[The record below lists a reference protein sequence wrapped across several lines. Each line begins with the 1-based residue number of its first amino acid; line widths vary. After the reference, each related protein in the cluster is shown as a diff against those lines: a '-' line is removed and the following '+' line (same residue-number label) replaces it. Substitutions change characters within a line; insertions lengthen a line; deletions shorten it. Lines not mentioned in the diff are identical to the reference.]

1 MSYSHHPKKINLF
14 HLVDFHSCKFSPAE
28 INYDIHNKEL
38 LGIMDVFEEH
48 HHLFEGVQHEIIAYY
63 DHKNIQYF
71 MTARVLN
78 QR

>member
-1 MSYSHHPKKINLF
+1 
-14 HLVDFHSCKFSPAE
+14 
-28 INYDIHNKEL
+28 
-38 LGIMDVFEEH
+38 MDVFEEH